1 VWQYPVV
8 REGVMK
14 QGYSFLI
21 LLVLILISSCGE
33 QLENPVQVFR
43 EMKSLACAGDVEGFY
58 SYIDKTTVE
67 KNFKKMTLQRMRGN
81 TINEKERKG
90 VDPYGIREMIEVVI
104 PNLMILKWEIMSQ
117 ELKLGEAGSLCNM
130 EVVRELEGEDAI
142 ELEFPDG
149 KRSAWGFEKKSGE
162 FALISILERKP
173 FDIIDTD
180 WGLGIIAKGPL
191 RERGKSSVVVKNNNE
206 ERNIQKSGQED
217 IKNPA
222 QDGMPILSASRKDV
236 VRGPTNDQNVP
247 LEENTGLDHEIV
259 VVEEEESIQ
268 EIGVPDELIEEKG
281 HSIAAQ
287 VSSASYDFGRAKWGM
302 TKGQIISAEG
312 SKPLLER
319 GDILRFNGSYKG
331 EDAELI
337 YMFLGNRLVKGRYKL
352 IERSADEMGYIRNYL
367 RIKEL
372 LSLKYGEPRID
383 QEIWANAS
391 YKDMPDRR
399 GFAVYIGHLSYKTK
413 WSTMRTDVL
422 LELKSGNYDM
432 LLEAFYYSK

>member
-1 VWQYPVV
+1 
-8 REGVMK
+8 MK

-67 KNFKKMTLQRMRGN
+67 KNFKKMTLQRMRVN
-81 TINEKERKG
+81 TINEKKRKG

-117 ELKLGEAGSLCNM
+117 ELKLGEASSLCKM

-149 KRSAWGFEKKSGE
+149 KRSAWGFEKKSDE
-162 FALISILERKP
+162 FALISILGRP

-236 VRGPTNDQNVP
+236 VRGSTNDQNVP

-319 GDILRFNGSYKG
+319 GD
-331 EDAELI
+331 
-337 YMFLGNRLVKGRYKL
+337 
-352 IERSADEMGYIRNYL
+352 
-367 RIKEL
+367 
-372 LSLKYGEPRID
+372 
-383 QEIWANAS
+383 
-391 YKDMPDRR
+391 
-399 GFAVYIGHLSYKTK
+399 
-413 WSTMRTDVL
+413 
-422 LELKSGNYDM
+422 
-432 LLEAFYYSK
+432 